1 MANLLDVADVIAT
14 INDTF
19 EDAVVQCMDDN
30 RDVVADMIREQLY
43 SGVDGKGNYLSP
55 TYSQDPYFN
64 NPYIGRFAGRPEG
77 YRKWKEVITPP
88 ESSMMLSLPPRPVDV
103 PNLFIVGT
111 FHASI
116 RAEIRTPML
125 HIFTSGFADGPQI
138 ERKYGEDIF
147 MPGEIARAYF
157 NENYLKP
164 YLLKLF
170 EQCGYR

>member
-14 INDTF
+14 ISDTF

-30 RDVVADMIREQLY
+30 REVVADMIREQLY

-55 TYSQDPYFN
+55 TYSQDPYFQEM
-64 NPYIGRFAGRPEG
+64 PGHWYGRSEQ
-77 YRKWKEVITPP
+77 YRTWKEVITPP
-88 ESSMMLSLPPRPVDV
+88 ESSMMLGLPPRPVDV

-147 MPGEIARAYF
+147 MPGEVARAYF

>member
-14 INDTF
+14 ISDTF

-30 RDVVADMIREQLY
+30 REVVADMIREQLY
-43 SGVDGKGNYLSP
+43 SG
-55 TYSQDPYFN
+55 
-64 NPYIGRFAGRPEG
+64 
-77 YRKWKEVITPP
+77 
-88 ESSMMLSLPPRPVDV
+88 
-103 PNLFIVGT
+103 
-111 FHASI
+111 I
-116 RAEIRTPML
+116 RAEVRTPVL
-125 HIFTSGFADGPQI
+125 HVYTAGFADGPLI

-164 YLLKLF
+164 HLLRFF